1 MLIKTLIIAALIA
14 ILASLASGMLFL
26 VKDKGD
32 SNRTAKAL
40 TVRIS
45 LSVALFG
52 LLMLGI
58 FTGHIKPHG
67 IYPAGHPVTP
77 TVWTSRVTMGDW
89 RFPVSQGMPNFI
101 PATDASK

>member
-1 MLIKTLIIAALIA
+1 MLIKILIIAVLIA

-26 VKDKGD
+26 IRDNGKTE
-32 SNRTAKAL
+32 RTAKAL
-40 TVRIS
+40 TVRIG

-67 IYPAGHPVTP
+67 INPANHLASPPVAQP
-77 TVWTSRVTMGDW
+77 
-89 RFPVSQGMPNFI
+89 P
-101 PATDASK
+101 K